1 MRIAPERAPV
11 RTPANALVDA
21 RMTVLEVRGLVV
33 RFRSRAS
40 TIYAVNGVSFDIAAG
55 ATLALVGESGCGKT
69 VTSLAAIGLLP
80 RGGRVEAG
88 EVRLW
93 SRDLLSLSE
102 PEMRSVRGREIAM
115 VFQDPMTSLNPVLTV
130 GEQVEETILAHE
142 RISKERARGRAIDL
156 LAQVGLPEPAT
167 ALRCYPH
174 ELSGGMRQRVM
185 IAIALALD
193 PKVLIADEPT
203 TALDV
208 TIQAQVLDL
217 MRRLTRESGTA
228 LLLITHDLGVVAGMA
243 ERIAVMYAG
252 FIVEMANAADM
263 FAQPRHPYTVGLLRS
278 LPRRDRRLHALTPI
292 EGAPPDQHVE
302 PRGCP
307 FAPRCAWRLD
317 ICWTHSPPLVGRA
330 GDADAA
336 EAKRPGSGHLV
347 ACHNP
352 VLPNEVARGRPSRA
366 GFVPAPPPPGRDD
379 IRLAGPAS

>member
-1 MRIAPERAPV
+1 
-11 RTPANALVDA
+11 
-21 RMTVLEVRGLVV
+21 MTVLEVVDLVV
-33 RFRSRAS
+33 RFRSGAS

-55 ATLALVGESGCGKT
+55 ATLALVGESGCGKS
-69 VTSLAAIGLLP
+69 VTSLAVIGLLP
-80 RGGRVEAG
+80 RGGRVESG
-88 EVRLW
+88 EVRL
-93 SRDLLSLSE
+93 SGRDLLRLSE
-102 PEMRSVRGREIAM
+102 PQLRSVRGKEVAM
-115 VFQDPMTSLNPVLTV
+115 VFQDPMTSLNPVLTI

-142 RISKERARGRAIDL
+142 RTSKEKARRRAVEF
-156 LAQVGLPEPAT
+156 LAQVGIPEPAT
-167 ALRCYPH
+167 ALRRYPH

-252 FIVEMANAADM
+252 SIVEMADAADM
-263 FAQPRHPYTVGLLRS
+263 FARPRHPYTVGLLRS
-278 LPRRDRRLHALTPI
+278 LPRRDRRLEALTPI

-317 ICWTHSPPLVGRA
+317 VCWTDMPPLVDRA
-330 GDADAA
+330 GDPDAT
-336 EAKRPGSGHLV
+336 EAPQPGFRHLV

-352 VLPNEVARGRPSRA
+352 VLPHEVAQGHPSRA
-366 GFVPAPPPPGRDD
+366 GFAPAPPPPGRSD
-379 IRLAGPAS
+379 IRLAGSAS

>member
-1 MRIAPERAPV
+1 MVWTLPSTI
-11 RTPANALVDA
+11 VDA
-21 RMTVLEVRGLVV
+21 SMTVLEVRDLVV
-33 RFRSRAS
+33 RFRSGGS
-40 TIYAVNGVSFDIAAG
+40 TIYAVNGVSFDIEAS
-55 ATLALVGESGCGKT
+55 ATLALVGESGCGKS
-69 VTSLAAIGLLP
+69 VTSLAVIGLLP

-88 EVRLW
+88 EVRL
-93 SRDLLSLSE
+93 SGRDLLGLSE
-102 PEMRSVRGREIAM
+102 PQLRSVRGKEIAM
-115 VFQDPMTSLNPVLTV
+115 VFQDPMTSLNPVLTI

-142 RISKERARGRAIDL
+142 HTSKERARARAVDL
-156 LAQVGLPEPAT
+156 LAQVGIPEPAT
-167 ALRCYPH
+167 ALRRYPH

-252 FIVEMANAADM
+252 AIMEMADAADV
-263 FAQPRHPYTVGLLRS
+263 FARPHHPYTVGLLRS
-278 LPRRDRRLHALTPI
+278 LPRRDRRVDALTPI
-292 EGAPPDQHVE
+292 EGSPPDQHVE

-307 FAPRCAWRLD
+307 FAPRCAWRVD
-317 ICWTHSPPLVGRA
+317 VCWTHTPPLVDRT
-330 GDADAA
+330 GDPDAA
-336 EAKRPGSGHLV
+336 EAPRPRPGHLV

-352 VLPNEVARGRPSRA
+352 VLPHEVAQGRPSRT
-366 GFVPAPPPPGRDD
+366 GFVPAPAPPGRDD
-379 IRLAGPAS
+379 IRLAGSAS

>member
-1 MRIAPERAPV
+1 MKVI
-11 RTPANALVDA
+11 
-21 RMTVLEVRGLVV
+21 EVRDLVV
-33 RFRSRAS
+33 RFRSGAS
-40 TIYAVNGVSFDIAAG
+40 TIYAVNGVSFDVAAG
-55 ATLALVGESGCGKT
+55 ATLALVGESGCGKS
-69 VTSLAAIGLLP
+69 VTCLAVIGLLP

-88 EVRLW
+88 EVRL
-93 SRDLLSLSE
+93 SGRDLLSLSE
-102 PEMRSVRGREIAM
+102 PELRSVRGKEIAM
-115 VFQDPMTSLNPVLTV
+115 VFQDPMTSLNPVLTI

-142 RISKERARGRAIDL
+142 RSSNEEARRRAVDL
-156 LAQVGLPEPAT
+156 LSQVGIPEPAT
-167 ALRCYPH
+167 ALRRYPH

-185 IAIALALD
+185 IAMALALD

-217 MRRLTRESGTA
+217 MRRLMRESGTA

-252 FIVEMANAADM
+252 SIVEMADAAEV
-263 FAQPRHPYTVGLLRS
+263 FAGPSHPYTVGLLRS
-278 LPRRDRRLHALTPI
+278 LPRRDRRVDALTPI

-317 ICWTHSPPLVGRA
+317 VCWTQTPPLESRPHNP
-330 GDADAA
+330 DTA
-336 EAKRPGSGHLV
+336 EASRSGHLV

-352 VLPNEVARGRPSRA
+352 VLPREVAQGHPAAA

-379 IRLAGPAS
+379 NQLAESGS